1 MGLYDRLNFFD
12 DVQIDSADI
21 DRQLAAFKS
30 PAPPPQPEQRSGLG
44 EIWSQ
49 LKAGAF
55 VDLPRMAGR
64 AMQYS
69 SSPGNSIYEK
79 GKSLVEATDAIEKL
93 PEMMPGDTTGRPVV
107 DALSKGARMIPQSIA
122 PAAGVGLTLSGVGAP
137 AGVALLGGSAL
148 AALPAGMAQAQETFE
163 KGLAKHGLTA
173 EQAATMQGDPR
184 VQDALNAAR
193 MTGGIEWGGETAA
206 GAIGGKL
213 LGIGGK
219 LSRPLFGKF
228 LAPVEQQ
235 AAAQIL
241 KNFSIP
247 TMAANYGKQVFKTA
261 AGETATEMA
270 QSAAEAGVEQHYGY
284 DQQTPWD
291 AAKSAVLPSLG
302 MTALLA
308 PFGIPA
314 HVAHSRGMV
323 QAADALSDPQA
334 PRELRSAA
342 AEQVYSELARVS
354 PEAASNFAARSYD
367 AIHGHEETG
376 SAPYGLNLDEDSI
389 QPFTPGVFNQP
400 EQEQDQTA
408 APIQPVSDGPLGKA
422 LASGGV
428 GMQQVQEQQAEQQ
441 LQQHQPL
448 NRLQEARL
456 QFLQNRLDNGAEL
469 SETEIQ
475 QMEKLKIRSAGP
487 AVTELLGGPSEGRF
501 PVTMPQPD
509 ELSLANH
516 WADEQIRNG
525 MTHLMNVRAFDK
537 TGQALIQEWKRL
549 TGQQQQETPGSLQQ
563 QQDIV
568 SHPLTT
574 NPVASQKSP
583 TMHGKPNRSVNPA
596 QHDLI
601 TAIAKMGGLSR
612 DQAVT
617 QWGNIKD
624 SIADLNKHATR
635 NGGGGLQYAIHAKG
649 KPLDT
654 MRELLEEHGYLQHG
668 STVEDMYARIEA
680 ATRGQHSYSNQHQTH
695 FEQNMSDLP
704 FDLSDLD
711 PNLDQSIVYSLKQ
724 LDNQGATHAATNNQN
739 PATGTASQ
747 QSRPVFSLTI
757 DQVAKAFPNQQIEEG
772 AEGFT
777 VTLKNG
783 ATIRVNGTDE
793 IQFNSKAAE
802 ASYGRQLQA
811 DEKPVA
817 SFQRMGR
824 DAVIALT
831 EAGTG
836 EIHHETFHAA
846 MALALNK
853 HQRDTLLAKFGT
865 EEAAAQE
872 YQRLKDSGSLEHEK
886 GHLWLRAIYRFFQK
900 LRALF
905 NPVHQV
911 MQDIASGEV
920 WNSDGTTA
928 SAAPAYS
935 VKSALERIAAS
946 RTRPNDTIQ
955 GESAIIG
962 STDPAIEQR
971 WQAAHGLSEG
981 PNLKE
986 RLQGFIQRMLAE
998 RQHFPNLDTSSFSGK
1013 RTADILRRF
1022 ESSDVA
1028 AKAKTAEYLHSL
1040 TATFGPKKMDLFS
1053 RKVVLD
1059 DLINEADK
1067 GRALPF
1073 GYTPETVKADH
1084 ERITKLV
1091 QANPD
1096 VQAAIEKR
1104 AEVSKHLV
1112 LELVDNNLLPVESV
1126 LTPEGLENYK
1136 QTGNYGA
1143 DDINTGYF
1151 RHQVLEHANARKWAG
1166 ISTAGEV
1173 RNKQRG
1179 WQKGREG
1186 SELDINT
1193 NFLEAEFEYYSQ
1205 AMKELATK
1213 KALDEVLSINDL
1225 APALQEQAKQEG
1237 AADWKALIPEGYTSW
1252 QPEKGSIFY
1261 KGQTLPES
1269 IITRF
1274 AEQNPAFADVVQKFK
1289 EVLILGGRKEEV
1301 VIPEGLA
1308 KTLDNLRTNR
1318 EDATLDTINK
1328 KLIGGWKVWT
1338 LLSPRRALKYN
1349 LNNMSGDLDIAL
1361 AADPG
1366 ILKHFG
1372 TAWKNALN
1380 RKAGKPMTAEEQAM
1394 LERGVIDA
1402 GISINEIPDISKLPG
1417 FQHLKAD
1424 ARNTKLLEALK
1435 TGDLAKL
1442 APANLIAKYFDKV
1455 SSLTQLREGLLREAA
1470 YLRAK
1475 ELLEQGKT
1483 IYWASKPAEIN
1494 AIPDTRDKAA
1504 KLSRELLGDY
1514 GNLSAHGE
1522 KIRTSLI
1529 PFWSWMEINAPRYY
1543 RLFKNA
1549 ATQGEA
1555 GSTAVR
1561 MAGVG
1566 TRKVAG
1572 AALGIAEKVLFTH
1585 LMFAAVSAFNHLVHP
1600 DEEDKLAASV
1610 RGQLHLILGSTSDG
1624 KTLTLRFSGAFSDVL
1639 AWAGLEDYPESFKKL
1654 QAGQMDAKEMLKKMT
1669 LATPNKLVNAASPFT
1684 KLAGELMTGKSIY
1697 PDMTKPVPIRDK
1709 TEHIA
1714 RFFALDEEYKA
1725 LAGKPGKGYLNS
1737 LKNLLVYES
1746 DPGEQAYH
1754 STRQQIS
1761 RFLEKH
1767 GREQVTAEPTERSK
1781 ALYYF
1786 RQAMKYRDKEA
1797 IDKYKTAYL
1806 KAGGKPE
1813 NLYQSIKRAHP
1824 LAGLPLH
1831 MRQQFMQQLPA
1842 QEREN
1847 IKLAVDWYKQAY
1859 R

>member
-1 MGLYDRLNFFD
+1 
-12 DVQIDSADI
+12 
-21 DRQLAAFKS
+21 
-30 PAPPPQPEQRSGLG
+30 
-44 EIWSQ
+44 
-49 LKAGAF
+49 
-55 VDLPRMAGR
+55 
-64 AMQYS
+64 
-69 SSPGNSIYEK
+69 
-79 GKSLVEATDAIEKL
+79 
-93 PEMMPGDTTGRPVV
+93 
-107 DALSKGARMIPQSIA
+107 
-122 PAAGVGLTLSGVGAP
+122 
-137 AGVALLGGSAL
+137 
-148 AALPAGMAQAQETFE
+148 
-163 KGLAKHGLTA
+163 
-173 EQAATMQGDPR
+173 
-184 VQDALNAAR
+184 
-193 MTGGIEWGGETAA
+193 
-206 GAIGGKL
+206 
-213 LGIGGK
+213 
-219 LSRPLFGKF
+219 
-228 LAPVEQQ
+228 
-235 AAAQIL
+235 
-241 KNFSIP
+241 
-247 TMAANYGKQVFKTA
+247 
-261 AGETATEMA
+261 
-270 QSAAEAGVEQHYGY
+270 
-284 DQQTPWD
+284 
-291 AAKSAVLPSLG
+291 
-302 MTALLA
+302 
-308 PFGIPA
+308 
-314 HVAHSRGMV
+314 
-323 QAADALSDPQA
+323 
-334 PRELRSAA
+334 
-342 AEQVYSELARVS
+342 
-354 PEAASNFAARSYD
+354 
-367 AIHGHEETG
+367 
-376 SAPYGLNLDEDSI
+376 
-389 QPFTPGVFNQP
+389 
-400 EQEQDQTA
+400 
-408 APIQPVSDGPLGKA
+408 
-422 LASGGV
+422 
-428 GMQQVQEQQAEQQ
+428 
-441 LQQHQPL
+441 
-448 NRLQEARL
+448 
-456 QFLQNRLDNGAEL
+456 
-469 SETEIQ
+469 
-475 QMEKLKIRSAGP
+475 
-487 AVTELLGGPSEGRF
+487 
-501 PVTMPQPD
+501 MPQPN
-509 ELSLANH
+509 ELALANH
-516 WADEQIRNG
+516 WADDQIRQG
-525 MTHLMNVRAFDK
+525 KTYLMNVRSYDK
-537 TGQALIQEWKRL
+537 TGQALIKEWKRV
-549 TGQQQQETPGSLQQ
+549 TGQQLPDQATEQQHDNTTQPVPSTGLTTPIASNPERTGVQAVETKINELLSSIREGKHTPDSAFKELYALPEYKALSLEAQQQADGTSAGISGNDEDAIFQAFEEAAGQKRLLDSATPGGSGTT
-563 QQDIV
+563 V
-568 SHPLTT
+568 SPA
-574 NPVASQKSP
+574 PKRD
-583 TMHGKPNRSVNPA
+583 RSVKPD
-596 QHDLI
+596 QDDLV
-601 TAIAKMGGLSR
+601 TAIAKLGGINR
-612 DQAVT
+612 DQAIT
-617 QWGNIKD
+617 QWGSSIKD
-624 SIADLNKHATR
+624 SIGDLNRHATKQ
-635 NGGGGLQYAIHAKG
+635 GKVGLLHAVSSKG
-649 KPLDT
+649 KDLDS
-654 MRELLEEHGYLQHG
+654 MRELLEEQGYLPQG
-668 STVEDMYARIEA
+668 STIEDMYAKIEA
-680 ATRGQHSYSNQHQTH
+680 ASRGQHSYSQQHQSNL
-695 FEQNMSDLP
+695 EQDLSQAPFDDEGLGYPFDISDLNP
-704 FDLSDLD
+704 ELEQTILHALKGFD
-711 PNLDQSIVYSLKQ
+711 
-724 LDNQGATHAATNNQN
+724 GEAATLPLTGQQN
-739 PATGTASQ
+739 AATQADSQ
-747 QSRPVFSLTI
+747 QKAALFALDHTL
-757 DQVAKAFPNQQIEEG
+757 VAQAFPNQQITEG
-772 AEGFT
+772 PDGFT

-783 ATIRVNGTDE
+783 ATVQVNGTDE
-793 IQFNSKAAE
+793 ILFNQSAAE
-802 ASYGRQLQA
+802 TAYSRKLQA
-811 DEKPVA
+811 DEQPVA
-817 SFQRMGR
+817 SFQRMGQ
-824 DAVIALT
+824 DGVISLT

-846 MALALNK
+846 MALALNDS
-853 HQRDTLLAKFGT
+853 QRKTLLAKYGT

-872 YQRLKDSGSLEHEK
+872 YQRLKDNGSLEQKK
-886 GHLWLRAIYRFFQK
+886 GHLWLQTIYRFFQK
-900 LRALF
+900 VRTLF
-905 NPVHQV
+905 NPSRQIMAQV
-911 MQDIASGEV
+911 ASGEV
-920 WNSDGTTA
+920 WNQGQQAADGDTPHYSLKDSLSRIKATANRTISDTILQPNGQTSGTA
-928 SAAPAYS
+928 SA
-935 VKSALERIAAS
+935 
-946 RTRPNDTIQ
+946 
-955 GESAIIG
+955 
-962 STDPAIEQR
+962 DPAIEQR

-981 PNLKE
+981 PNMKE
-986 RLQGFIQRMLAE
+986 RLQGFMQRMLAE
-998 RQHFPNLDTSSFSGK
+998 RQHFPNLDTDSFNGK

-1040 TATFGPKKMDLFS
+1040 TASFGPKKMDLFS

-1059 DLINEADK
+1059 DLITEADK

-1112 LELVDNNLLPVESV
+1112 LELVDNDLLPVESV

-1225 APALQEQAKQEG
+1225 APALREQAKQEG
-1237 AADWKALIPEGYTSW
+1237 VADWKTLIPEDHTTW

-1274 AEQNPAFADVVQKFK
+1274 VEQNPAFADVAQRFK

-1372 TAWKNALN
+1372 TAWRNAMN
-1380 RKAGKPMTAEEQAM
+1380 RKAGKPMTTDEHDM

-1417 FQHLKAD
+1417 FQHLND
-1424 ARNTKLLEALK
+1424 STRNTKLLDALK
-1435 TGDLAKL
+1435 TGDLTKL

-1475 ELLEQGKT
+1475 ELLEQDKP

-1494 AIPDTRDKAA
+1494 SLTNTKDKAA

-1514 GNLSAHGE
+1514 GNISAHGE

-1529 PFWSWMEINAPRYY
+1529 PFWSWMEINTPRYY

-1555 GSTAVR
+1555 GSTAAR
-1561 MAGVG
+1561 LAGVG
-1566 TRKVAG
+1566 ARKAAG
-1572 AALGIAEKVLFTH
+1572 AALGIGEKVLLTH
-1585 LMFAAVSAFNHLVHP
+1585 LLFAAVSAFNHLVHP
-1600 DEEDKLAASV
+1600 DEEEKLSSQV

-1684 KLAGELMTGKSIY
+1684 KLAGELMTGKSIF
-1697 PDMTKPVPIRDK
+1697 PDMTKPAPIRDK
-1709 TEHIA
+1709 AEHIA

-1754 STRQQIS
+1754 NTRQQVR

-1786 RQAMKYRDKEA
+1786 RQAMKYRDREA
-1797 IDKYKTAYL
+1797 IDKYKAAYL
-1806 KAGGKPE
+1806 KAGGRPE

-1824 LAGLPLH
+1824 LAGMPLH
-1831 MRQQFMQQLPA
+1831 MRQQFMHSLTA
-1842 QEREN
+1842 RDRDN
-1847 IKLAVDWYKQAY
+1847 IRHAVDWYKQAY

>member
-1 MGLYDRLNFFD
+1 MGLYDRINFFD
-12 DVQIDSADI
+12 DVNIDD
-21 DRQLAAFKS
+21 AAI
-30 PAPPPQPEQRSGLG
+30 A
-44 EIWSQ
+44 SQ
-49 LKAGAF
+49 
-55 VDLPRMAGR
+55 
-64 AMQYS
+64 
-69 SSPGNSIYEK
+69 
-79 GKSLVEATDAIEKL
+79 
-93 PEMMPGDTTGRPVV
+93 
-107 DALSKGARMIPQSIA
+107 
-122 PAAGVGLTLSGVGAP
+122 
-137 AGVALLGGSAL
+137 L
-148 AALPAGMAQAQETFE
+148 AALPAPTPQAAPQPEEHSSLVRRIAGDTAVTALKGAIGLPESIVGLADIPTGGMVG
-163 KGLAKHGLTA
+163 KGLEYVGFRPREAKKTLDELYSPEQKKANTA
-173 EQAATMQGDPR
+173 VQQAKGFLPT
-184 VQDALNAAR
+184 VQAIIENPSVAAHTALESAPQMLGGSGIAR
-193 MTGGIEWGGETAA
+193 GALKMAPKLAPFIA
-206 GAIGGKL
+206 GAIGEGALSAGQNAEAIRGETADHL
-213 LGIGGK
+213 LTPQQAGLAGLSGIITGGI
-219 LSRPLFGKF
+219 SAGAGKF
-228 LAPVEQQ
+228 ADKMGIANVETMLASGNGKAINKGLARQMAEGALTEGMLEELPQSIQEQAMQNIALGKPWHEGVLESGAQGLITGGLMGAGGGGHNALTQHPAETVQPAIPHQAPEEAAQQ
-235 AAAQIL
+235 AKADGHGALEAAL
-241 KNFSIP
+241 
-247 TMAANYGKQVFKTA
+247 A
-261 AGETATEMA
+261 AGEAATPQTMPDLPEITLTP
-270 QSAAEAGVEQHYGY
+270 EQ
-284 DQQTPWD
+284 QQGFD
-291 AAKSAVLPSLG
+291 HLK
-302 MTALLA
+302 ALD
-308 PFGIPA
+308 
-314 HVAHSRGMV
+314 
-323 QAADALSDPQA
+323 ADAM
-334 PRELRSAA
+334 
-342 AEQVYSELARVS
+342 
-354 PEAASNFAARSYD
+354 AS
-367 AIHGHEETG
+367 
-376 SAPYGLNLDEDSI
+376 L
-389 QPFTPGVFNQP
+389 PGM
-400 EQEQDQTA
+400 
-408 APIQPVSDGPLGKA
+408 PI
-422 LASGGV
+422 
-428 GMQQVQEQQAEQQ
+428 
-441 LQQHQPL
+441 
-448 NRLQEARL
+448 
-456 QFLQNRLDNGAEL
+456 
-469 SETEIQ
+469 
-475 QMEKLKIRSAGP
+475 AGP
-487 AVTELLGGPSEGRF
+487 ATTELLGGPSEFRT
-501 PVTMPQPD
+501 PVTMPQPN

-525 MTHLMNVRAFDK
+525 QTYLMNVRSFDK
-537 TGQALIQEWKRL
+537 TGQALVNEWKRL
-549 TGQQQQETPGSLQQ
+549 TGQQQEAPAEIQRPDAVGQPSEVSQVTVMQSAAPQTGGS
-563 QQDIV
+563 
-568 SHPLTT
+568 PR
-574 NPVASQKSP
+574 
-583 TMHGKPNRSVNPA
+583 RSVNPA
-596 QHDLI
+596 QDDLI
-601 TAIAKMGGLSR
+601 TAVAKLGGINR

-617 QWGNIKD
+617 QWGSNIKD
-624 SIADLNKHATR
+624 SITDLNKHATR
-635 NGGGGLQYAIHAKG
+635 NGGGGWQYAVHSKG

-654 MRELLEEHGYLQHG
+654 MRELLEEQGYLPQG
-668 STVEDMYARIEA
+668 STIEDMYAKVEA
-680 ATRGQHSYSNQHQTH
+680 ATRGQHSYSQQHQANI
-695 FEQNMSDLP
+695 EQNMSDLP

-711 PNLDQSIVYSLKQ
+711 PNLDQSIMYALKQ
-724 LDNQGATHAATNNQN
+724 FDNQGATHAATSNQN
-739 PATGTASQ
+739 AAQQTARQ
-747 QSRPVFSLTI
+747 QSGPLFNLTHDI
-757 DQVAKAFPNQQIEEG
+757 VSRAFPGQAITKDQH
-772 AEGFT
+772 GFT

-783 ATIRVNGTDE
+783 ANIQVHGTNE
-793 IQFNSKAAE
+793 ILFNTKAAE
-802 ASYGRQLQA
+802 AAYGRPLKA

-824 DAVIALT
+824 DAVISLT

-846 MALALNK
+846 MALALNEK
-853 HQRDTLLAKFGT
+853 QRATLLAKYGT

-872 YQRLKDSGSLEHEK
+872 YQRLKDSGSLEQK
-886 GHLWLRAIYRFFQK
+886 KAHLWLQAIYHFFK
-900 LRALF
+900 KVRGLF
-905 NPVHQV
+905 NPGHQI
-911 MQDIASGEV
+911 MQDIASGET
-920 WNSDGTTA
+920 WNRDNSTD
-928 SAAPAYS
+928 AATPAYS

-946 RTRPNDTIQ
+946 RTKPNDTILQ
-955 GESAIIG
+955 GESTTIG

-981 PNLKE
+981 PNMKE
-986 RLQGFIQRMLAE
+986 RLQGFMQRMLAE
-998 RQHFPNLDTSSFSGK
+998 RQHFPNLDTDSFNGK

-1040 TATFGPKKMDLFS
+1040 TASFGPKKMDLFS

-1073 GYTPETVKADH
+1073 GYRPETVKIDH

-1112 LELVDNNLLPVESV
+1112 LELVDNDLLPVKSV

-1136 QTGNYGA
+1136 QTGTYGP

-1205 AMKELATK
+1205 ALKELSTK
-1213 KALDEVLSINDL
+1213 KTLDEVLSINDL
-1225 APALQEQAKQEG
+1225 APALREQAKQEG
-1237 AADWKALIPEGYTSW
+1237 VADWKTLIPEDHTTW
-1252 QPEKGSIFY
+1252 QPEKGSMFY

-1274 AEQNPAFADVVQKFK
+1274 VEQNPAFAEVAERFK
-1289 EVLILGGRKEEV
+1289 EVTILGGRKEEV
-1301 VIPEGLA
+1301 VLPSGLA

-1328 KLIGGWKVWT
+1328 KLIGTWKVCT

-1380 RKAGKPMTAEEQAM
+1380 RKAGQPMTFEELAM
-1394 LERGVIDA
+1394 LDRGVIDA

-1417 FQHLKAD
+1417 FQHLND
-1424 ARNTKLLEALK
+1424 NTRNTKLLDALK
-1435 TGDLAKL
+1435 TGDLTKL

-1475 ELLEQGKT
+1475 ELLDQGKT
-1483 IYWASKPAEIN
+1483 IYWASNPAEIN
-1494 AIPDTRDKAA
+1494 SLANSRDKAA

-1514 GNLSAHGE
+1514 GNISAHGE

-1555 GSTAVR
+1555 GSTAAR
-1561 MAGVG
+1561 LAGVG
-1566 TRKVAG
+1566 ARKAAG
-1572 AALGIAEKVLFTH
+1572 AALGIGEKVLLTH
-1585 LMFAAVSAFNHLVHP
+1585 LLFAAVSAFNHLLHP
-1600 DEEDKLAASV
+1600 DEEDKLSAAV

-1654 QAGQMDAKEMLKKMT
+1654 QAGKMDAKEMLKKMA
-1669 LATPNKLVNAASPFT
+1669 LATPNKLVNSASPFT
-1684 KLAGELMTGKSIY
+1684 KLAGELMAGKSIY
-1697 PDMTKPVPIRDK
+1697 PDISKPVPIRDK
-1709 TEHIA
+1709 AEHAA
-1714 RFFALDEEYKA
+1714 RFLSLDEEYKA

-1754 STRQQIS
+1754 DIRQQVS

-1767 GREQVTAEPTERSK
+1767 GREQTAAEPTERSK

-1786 RQAMKYRDKEA
+1786 RQAVKYRDREA
-1797 IDKYKTAYL
+1797 VVKYKADYL

-1824 LAGLPLH
+1824 LAGMPIQ
-1831 MRQQFMQQLPA
+1831 MRQQFMHSLTA
-1842 QEREN
+1842 QDRDN
-1847 IKLAVDWYKQAY
+1847 IRHAVDWYKQAY